1 MEPMGAGSFVGRVGG
16 LAVALG
22 IGAAIVAGAGVAVAD
37 DGGSASDTSSTSVSS
52 GSSTTTDTVSAP
64 ARTAPTKTAAEKT
77 DDGTPDAGTRPA
89 RKRHKLSFDKPAA
102 KADKADAD
110 KAEKAPKAEPDE
122 PAAAPEPVA
131 APEPAA
137 EEKPTAVVEKPSAE
151 AEQAAVEV
159 EQDEPDTP
167 VRATTTLFQ
176 RLAAKHADAD
186 TDEDPALPA
195 LASLVMSV
203 VTAGRE
209 ATNETPTSVGD
220 LTTTSRPDGYPI
232 PTGVTV
238 EEVHPP
244 LLWLQNIPVVGTFI
258 VTPIVSA
265 LHAIPL
271 VGDFLQPII
280 GFPIDH
286 FAPPGTPQAK
296 SYRVTSFD
304 GTEIFVNFMPSLV
317 YDENGQAPTVLD
329 GPGLGLPGPTTL
341 NLRYDSLL
349 PHDVIGIGLL
359 REQGYNVVSWDPR
372 GEWRSGGRMQ
382 LQSPDFEGRDI
393 SSIISWLA
401 TRPDVALDGI
411 NDPKIGMVGASYGGG
426 IQLASAVYDHRIDAI
441 VPTIAWNSL
450 TDVLFPREAVRSG
463 WATLLSS
470 VLVLTLS
477 RPNERILPAAI
488 RGILFGTVDPA
499 DVDLLNDRGYAD
511 RLGLITTPTL
521 LFQGTVDTL
530 FTLNQTDANAK
541 ALIAAGTTT
550 KVVWYCGG
558 HGACVSTRNDGQ
570 LVIDR
575 TLAWLDHYV
584 KDDATADTGP
594 QFEWTDQNGEWY
606 SSDTYPVATTGTPLT
621 GERTDPKTIPFVPF
635 IGGSG
640 PQPRVIFSGL
650 LGIVLGLPSAAP
662 ALNAVN
668 LEVPAATEVTHIVG
682 APELTLTYSGTGTAT
697 HVYAQI
703 VDDKT
708 RLVLGNQATPIPVVL
723 DGQTHTVTY
732 SLEQVAHTLQ
742 PGQSVTVQIVT
753 STIDFLN
760 FYSWGRIDVEG
771 MSVSLPTLAANAV
784 QETVAA

>member
-1 MEPMGAGSFVGRVGG
+1 MEPMGAGSFVGRIGG

-22 IGAAIVAGAGVAVAD
+22 IGAAIVAGAGAAVAD
-37 DGGSASDTSSTSVSS
+37 DGGSAGSASDTTTSSV
-52 GSSTTTDTVSAP
+52 STTTKTVSHARP
-64 ARTAPTKTAAEKT
+64 AKQSAEKA
-77 DDGTPDAGTRPA
+77 DDEKPDAGTRPA
-89 RKRHKLSFDKPAA
+89 RTRHTLSFEKPAA
-102 KADKADAD
+102 KADKADKD
-110 KAEKAPKAEPDE
+110 PKADE
-122 PAAAPEPVA
+122 PAAAPDTVTEP
-131 APEPAA
+131 E
-137 EEKPTAVVEKPSAE
+137 VVEKAP
-151 AEQAAVEV
+151 AAVEK
-159 EQDEPDTP
+159 EPNPP
-167 VRATTTLFQ
+167 VRATTTLFH

-209 ATNETPTSVGD
+209 ATVDTPTSGGD
-220 LTTTSRPDGYPI
+220 TTTTSRPDGYPI

-286 FAPPGTPQAK
+286 FAPPGAPQAK

-304 GTEIFVNFMPSLV
+304 GTKIFVNFMPSLV
-317 YDENGQAPTVLD
+317 YDANGQAPTVLD
-329 GPGLGLPGPTTL
+329 GPGLGLPGSTTL
-341 NLRYDSLL
+341 NLRYDEFLA
-349 PHDVIGIGLL
+349 HDVVGVGEL
-359 REQGYNVVSWDPR
+359 RQQGYNVVSWDPR

-382 LQSPDFEGRDI
+382 LQSPDYEGRDI

-450 TDVLFPREAVRSG
+450 TDVLFPRGAVRSG

-488 RGILFGTVDPA
+488 NGILFGTVKQSDL
-499 DVDLLNDRGYAD
+499 DLLNDRGYAD
-511 RLGLITTPTL
+511 RIGLITTPTL

-530 FTLNQTDANAK
+530 FTLNQADANAK
-541 ALIAAGTTT
+541 ALIDAGTTT

-584 KDDATADTGP
+584 KDDPNADTGP
-594 QFEWTDQNGEWY
+594 QFEWTDQNGQWY
-606 SSDTYPVATTGTPLT
+606 SSETYPVEATGTPLT

-668 LEVPAATEVTHIVG
+668 LDVPAATEVTHIVG
-682 APELTLTYSGTGTAT
+682 APELTLTYSGTGTAK

-703 VDDKT
+703 VDDT
-708 RLVLGNQATPIPVVL
+708 THLVLGNQATPIPVVL
-723 DGQTHTVTY
+723 DGQTRTVTY
-732 SLEQVAHTLQ
+732 PLEQVAHTLQ

-771 MSVSLPTLAANAV
+771 MSVSLPTLAANAK
-784 QETVAA
+784 QETIAA

>member
-1 MEPMGAGSFVGRVGG
+1 MGAGSFVGRVGG

-22 IGAAIVAGAGVAVAD
+22 IGASVVAGAGVAVAD
-37 DGGSASDTSSTSVSS
+37 DGGSSDSASGSAQTSTSSPAAA
-52 GSSTTTDTVSAP
+52 STASETTPATRDAEKSNDEKPDAGIRP
-64 ARTAPTKTAAEKT
+64 ARTRHRLFDRPVKS
-77 DDGTPDAGTRPA
+77 DRPA
-89 RKRHKLSFDKPAA
+89 
-102 KADKADAD
+102 
-110 KAEKAPKAEPDE
+110 KAEKAAKAEETEKAPKVEADE
-122 PAAAPEPVA
+122 PAAAPDTVA
-131 APEPAA
+131 APEA
-137 EEKPTAVVEKPSAE
+137 EVRATSPAVVEKPTLVTEPAAAE
-151 AEQAAVEV
+151 E
-159 EQDEPDTP
+159 DEPAPP
-167 VRATTTLFQ
+167 VRATATLFH
-176 RLAAKHADAD
+176 RLPAAKAD
-186 TDEDPALPA
+186 TDDDPALPA

-286 FAPPGTPQAK
+286 FAPPGAPQAK

-401 TRPDVALDGI
+401 TRPDVALDGV

-499 DVDLLNDRGYAD
+499 DIDLLNDRGYAD
-511 RLGLITTPTL
+511 RIGLITTPTL

-530 FTLNQTDANAK
+530 FTLDQADANAK

-570 LVIDR
+570 VVIDR

-584 KDDATADTGP
+584 KDDPDALTGP
-594 QFEWTDQNGEWY
+594 QFEWTDQNGQWY

-682 APELTLTYSGTGTAT
+682 APELTLTYSGTGTAK

-708 RLVLGNQATPIPVVL
+708 HLVLGNQATPIPVTL

-742 PGQSVTVQIVT
+742 PGQTVTVQIVT

>member
-37 DGGSASDTSSTSVSS
+37 DGGSSSETASTSVS
-52 GSSTTTDTVSAP
+52 TTTKTVADS
-64 ARTAPTKTAAEKT
+64 RPTRPAAEET
-77 DDGTPDAGTRPA
+77 DQDKPDAGTRPA
-89 RKRHKLSFDKPAA
+89 RKRHKLSLDKPAA
-102 KADKADAD
+102 KADKADKAD
-110 KAEKAPKAEPDE
+110 KAPKAEADE
-122 PAAAPEPVA
+122 PDAAPEPVTEPQA
-131 APEPAA
+131 APEDTPTAVVG
-137 EEKPTAVVEKPSAE
+137 KPTAVAE
-151 AEQAAVEV
+151 PAAVEA
-159 EQDEPDTP
+159 EEDEPDTP
-167 VRATTTLFQ
+167 VRATTTLFH
-176 RLAAKHADAD
+176 RLAAEHADVDAD
-186 TDEDPALPA
+186 QDPALPA

-220 LTTTSRPDGYPI
+220 VTTTSRADGYPI

-244 LLWLQNIPVVGTFI
+244 LLWLQKIPVVGTFI

-286 FAPPGTPQAK
+286 FAPPGAPQAK

-317 YDENGQAPTVLD
+317 YDELGQAPTVLD

-382 LQSPDFEGRDI
+382 LQSPDYEGRDI

-401 TRPDVALDGI
+401 ARPDVALDGI

-426 IQLASAVYDHRIDAI
+426 IQLATAAIDHRIDAI

-488 RGILFGTVDPA
+488 GGILFGTVKQSDI
-499 DVDLLNDRGYAD
+499 DLLNDRGYAD
-511 RLGLITTPTL
+511 QLGDITTPTL

-530 FTLNQTDANAK
+530 FTLDQADANAK

-584 KDDATADTGP
+584 KDDPTADTGP

-682 APELTLTYSGTGTAT
+682 APELTLTYSGTGTAR